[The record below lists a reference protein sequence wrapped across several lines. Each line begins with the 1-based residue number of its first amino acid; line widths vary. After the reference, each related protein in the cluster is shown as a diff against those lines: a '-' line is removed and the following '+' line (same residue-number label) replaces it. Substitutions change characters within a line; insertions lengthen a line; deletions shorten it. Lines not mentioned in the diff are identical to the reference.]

1 MKPKETFYKE
11 LKKLNLTEM
20 QNISIQIIAL
30 ELAKAEWL
38 NGYETC
44 EEITKKT
51 LSILG

>member
-1 MKPKETFYKE
+1 MTHKETFYKE
-11 LKKLNLTEM
+11 LQGLNLTEL
-20 QNISIQIIAL
+20 QEISIKIIAL

-38 NGYETC
+38 DGYEKH